1 MIGVAE
7 LRPENAALD
16 DNHLVL
22 DGILIGNGLT
32 TICCEFLIRAD
43 LLTGSL
49 VFLNNLLGCIRY
61 ALAEHLCN
69 LCKIAADQHPGIA
82 LENSVGLYKAAH
94 IPFILVGVGILA
106 QSNILVPDIHGI
118 LYGVISD
125 FSCLF
130 HSVSFYKRGGI
141 CKKMP
146 PLAVL
151 LSVLQAKND
160 QPCDNKHHKTDANDN
175 FSVHACLPP
184 SFCGR

>member
-1 MIGVAE
+1 MAE
-7 LRPENAALD
+7 LRAENAALD

-22 DGILIGNGLT
+22 NGIFVGNRRAAF
-32 TICCEFLIRAD
+32 CHEFLIYAD

-69 LCKIAADQHPGIA
+69 LRKIVADQHPGIA
-82 LENSVGLYKAAH
+82 LKNGVGLYKAAH

-160 QPCDNKHHKTDANDN
+160 QPCDNKHHKTDADNDL
-175 FSVHACLPP
+175 SVHACLPP

>member
-22 DGILIGNGLT
+22 NGIFVGNRRAAF
-32 TICCEFLIRAD
+32 CHEFLIYAD

-69 LCKIAADQHPGIA
+69 LCKIVADQHSGIA
-82 LENSVGLYKAAH
+82 LENGVGLYEATH

-160 QPCDNKHHKTDANDN
+160 QPCDNKHHKTDADDDL
-175 FSVHACLPP
+175 SAHACLPP

>member
-32 TICCEFLIRAD
+32 TICCEFLIHAD
-43 LLTGSL
+43 LLTGSF
-49 VFLNNLLGCIRY
+49 VFLNNFLGCVCY
-61 ALAEHLCN
+61 ALSEHLCN
-69 LCKIAADQHPGIA
+69 LRKIVADQHPGIA
-82 LENSVGLYKAAH
+82 LENGVGLYEAAH

-160 QPCDNKHHKTDANDN
+160 KPCDNEYHKADADN
-175 FSVHACLPP
+175 HLSVHVRFPP
-184 SFCGR
+184 FSF